1 MPWETQHRDV
11 GSPTGPLRRSLPTT
25 TYRQEVF
32 KSYLTQ
38 QCACFPYYAF
48 LSKRVHKTSKNSY
61 VGFCFLRFAPFLI
74 SGLSEEGKSL
84 GKTLRIPMCS
94 FALLLRHPSLSTF
107 SHGASG
113 GIFLC
118 HGRHSTEPDASLPAN
133 SDAHCLQR
141 HIFERLWLIPPSRV
155 CICIHRI

>member
-1 MPWETQHRDV
+1 MLSDSTV
-11 GSPTGPLRRSLPTT
+11 CMFSLLCIFVKKRAQNKQKILCRILLFAFCAFFDFGFFGG
-25 TYRQEVF
+25 RQIV
-32 KSYLTQ
+32 
-38 QCACFPYYAF
+38 
-48 LSKRVHKTSKNSY
+48 
-61 VGFCFLRFAPFLI
+61 
-74 SGLSEEGKSL
+74 

-141 HIFERLWLIPPSRV
+141 HIFEHLWLIPPSRM
-155 CICIHRI
+155 CICIHRIYMHIDARTQAPPEHAI